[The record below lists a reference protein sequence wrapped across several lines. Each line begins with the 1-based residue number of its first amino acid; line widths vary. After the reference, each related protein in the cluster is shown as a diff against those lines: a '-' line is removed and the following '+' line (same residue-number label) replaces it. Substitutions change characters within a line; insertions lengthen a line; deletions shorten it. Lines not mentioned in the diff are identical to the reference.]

1 MAEQRHA
8 LNCSQRVSTKMTFS
22 ITKQNVVTGNK
33 IAALGVLLFFIKIE
47 SLHSD
52 DSKVKQVAYEYCARY
67 FKSALRTEVMQFKKS
82 VYNNRFSSRYWVCL
96 KVLMITNMHWKT
108 DRVLV
113 HFWAKKRIRSAM
125 IFLKQCK

>member
-33 IAALGVLLFFIKIE
+33 IAALSVLLFFIKIE

-52 DSKVKQVAYEYCARY
+52 DSKIKQFAYEYCARY
-67 FKSALRTEVMQFKKS
+67 FKSTLRIKVMECKKS
-82 VYNNRFSSRYWVCL
+82 VYNNRFSSSMFTSPDDHKYAL
-96 KVLMITNMHWKT
+96 E
-108 DRVLV
+108 DR
-113 HFWAKKRIRSAM
+113 HSAGP
-125 IFLKQCK
+125 FLGQ